1 MIITSSV
8 LPGCNVTFMIDSDH
22 FSSGG
27 HVEGVVL
34 TEASIAGSKSRT
46 TAASLLRN
54 CWIQASKELG
64 IDVLHDEMSEHQDL
78 SVDKLICL
86 SKLGNKPILAAEAS
100 FSGFPE
106 YSKSDSQR
114 KRLGSFRNCCNYCLR
129 LEDAVRGELEKLF
142 LDEVIANLVL
152 RISVHS
158 IQNIKA
164 MFGGMDWTKLF
175 QLKWTTILAIV
186 WWA

>member
-1 MIITSSV
+1 METIKMTFPGAGLTLVVPMASDKNHLGFARECLQVKSV
-8 LPGCNVTFMIDSDH
+8 LNYYDYYIFSTSWFTFMIDSDH

-34 TEASIAGSKSRT
+34 TEASVAGSKSRT
-46 TAASLLRN
+46 TSAASLLRN
-54 CWIQASKELG
+54 CWIQAFKELG

-114 KRLGSFRNCCNYCLR
+114 KS
-129 LEDAVRGELEKLF
+129 
-142 LDEVIANLVL
+142 
-152 RISVHS
+152 
-158 IQNIKA
+158 
-164 MFGGMDWTKLF
+164 
-175 QLKWTTILAIV
+175 
-186 WWA
+186 